1 MRSVEYVENLC
12 LIHTADVDA
21 TKLDSFVSRSAM
33 RLRLLS
39 KSRSYRVR
47 SEAVRTDIS
56 ANVVIDYN
64 ELDFNGHACVSA
76 PKTL

>member
-1 MRSVEYVENLC
+1 MRSVEYVENVC

-21 TKLDSFVSRSAM
+21 TKLDSFVARSAM
-33 RLRLLS
+33 RFRLLS

-47 SEAVRTDIS
+47 SEAVWNSIS

-76 PKTL
+76 PKIL